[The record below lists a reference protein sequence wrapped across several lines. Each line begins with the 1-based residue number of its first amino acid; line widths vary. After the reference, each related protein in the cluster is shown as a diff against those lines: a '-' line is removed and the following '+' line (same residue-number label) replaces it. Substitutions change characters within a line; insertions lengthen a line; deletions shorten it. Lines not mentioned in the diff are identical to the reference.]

1 MKPIAIT
8 VVCLVALFLASC
20 GADKYMK
27 RGEKELAL
35 GEYFD
40 AAADFKQAYQ
50 KTPPKERQAIDN
62 ASVLP
67 AKCLALF

>member
-35 GEYFD
+35 GE
-40 AAADFKQAYQ
+40 
-50 KTPPKERQAIDN
+50 
-62 ASVLP
+62 
-67 AKCLALF
+67 